1 MTKLAF
7 SRGSLARRSA
17 ALCLLMLSSTLPS
30 ALAAGAPAARPTLSA
45 ASEANAAAASCVPC
59 ARSGA
64 GAADSAPEA
73 YRHPP
78 LGPVYAP
85 SEPDL
90 LALIED
96 RARRAYER
104 GEWQAR
110 LAEHRRALAAWSDR
124 PAPGIPSGTLPRAD
138 RVEKRRLTTPYA
150 QLRDALQQ
158 NTPGGSNSM
167 AEALQSSGPLLA
179 ALDALRRTYLF
190 IDADDPAQRRFAAA
204 YALGRIPFEGGL
216 APGDA
221 PLRIVLVKGSLS
233 EMRRDAAEA
242 ATTLERRESVRVYFD
257 QAGGL
262 RRLFRLTS
270 LPAVVSLS
278 ADAALVTTI
287 PITDEGRPRPIERA
301 SDVVELPPEAMP
313 LDPAHLE
320 AARAGMQRA
329 AALMG
334 AQPRQA
340 VDVQDRSAASE
351 PLLEADPLLNPNPNT
366 TAFGAL
372 R

>member
-17 ALCLLMLSSTLPS
+17 ALCLLMLSSALPS
-30 ALAAGAPAARPTLSA
+30 ALAAGVPAARPTLSP

-59 ARSGA
+59 GRSDA
-64 GAADSAPEA
+64 GATDSSPVAH
-73 YRHPP
+73 RHPA

-96 RARRAYER
+96 RARLAYER

-124 PAPGIPSGTLPRAD
+124 PTPGIPSGTLQRAD

-158 NTPGGSNSM
+158 NAPEGSNSM

-179 ALDALRRTYLF
+179 ALNALRRTYLF

-204 YALGRIPFEGGL
+204 YALGRIPFEGGP
-216 APGDA
+216 APADA
-221 PLRIVLVKGSLS
+221 HLRIVLVKGSLS
-233 EMRRDAAEA
+233 EMRREAAEA
-242 ATTLERRESVRVYFD
+242 ATTLERREAVRVYFD

-320 AARAGMQRA
+320 AARAGMKRA

-351 PLLEADPLLNPNPNT
+351 PLLEADPLLNPDPNRT
-366 TAFGAL
+366 DSGAL

>member
-30 ALAAGAPAARPTLSA
+30 ALAAGTPAARPTLSA

-59 ARSGA
+59 ARSGE
-64 GAADSAPEA
+64 ADSAPEA
-73 YRHPP
+73 HRHPA

-150 QLRDALQQ
+150 QLRDALQK

-179 ALDALRRTYLF
+179 ALDSLRRTYLF

-204 YALGRIPFEGGL
+204 YALGLIPSAAGL

-221 PLRIVLVKGSLS
+221 PLRI
-233 EMRRDAAEA
+233 
-242 ATTLERRESVRVYFD
+242 
-257 QAGGL
+257 QAQT
-262 RRLFRLTS
+262 R
-270 LPAVVSLS
+270 
-278 ADAALVTTI
+278 
-287 PITDEGRPRPIERA
+287 
-301 SDVVELPPEAMP
+301 
-313 LDPAHLE
+313 
-320 AARAGMQRA
+320 AARGRSSARA
-329 AALMG
+329 TSSSSRPWRCRLI
-334 AQPRQA
+334 PRIWKPPA
-340 VDVQDRSAASE
+340 RE
-351 PLLEADPLLNPNPNT
+351 
-366 TAFGAL
+366 
-372 R
+372 

>member
-1 MTKLAF
+1 
-7 SRGSLARRSA
+7 
-17 ALCLLMLSSTLPS
+17 
-30 ALAAGAPAARPTLSA
+30 
-45 ASEANAAAASCVPC
+45 
-59 ARSGA
+59 
-64 GAADSAPEA
+64 
-73 YRHPP
+73 
-78 LGPVYAP
+78 
-85 SEPDL
+85 
-90 LALIED
+90 
-96 RARRAYER
+96 
-104 GEWQAR
+104 
-110 LAEHRRALAAWSDR
+110 
-124 PAPGIPSGTLPRAD
+124 
-138 RVEKRRLTTPYA
+138 
-150 QLRDALQQ
+150 
-158 NTPGGSNSM
+158 M
-167 AEALQSSGPLLA
+167 AEAMQSSGPLLA
-179 ALDALRRTYLF
+179 ALNALRRTYLF

-204 YALGRIPFEGGL
+204 YALGLIPSAAGL
-216 APGDA
+216 ASGDA

-233 EMRRDAAEA
+233 DMRRAAAEA

-262 RRLFRLTS
+262 RRLF
-270 LPAVVSLS
+270 
-278 ADAALVTTI
+278 TTI

-320 AARAGMQRA
+320 AARAGMKRA

-340 VDVQDRSAASE
+340 VDVQDRSAASG